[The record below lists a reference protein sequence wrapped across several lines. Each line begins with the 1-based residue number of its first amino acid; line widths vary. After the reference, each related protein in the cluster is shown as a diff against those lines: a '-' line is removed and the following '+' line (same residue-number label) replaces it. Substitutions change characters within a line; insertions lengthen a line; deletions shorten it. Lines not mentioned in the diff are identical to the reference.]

1 MKKVISLIMALTLV
15 MGVNASFTPLMK
27 KAVKNAP
34 RLEQV
39 QKQTVAQPA
48 TVKHAPKHLRHID
61 RNVIRKAP
69 MASTTVTLDPATQT
83 PISTE
88 DTQNGAAISLTISG
102 VGIAYNGTLNAATDY
117 SPADFRIFAG
127 KTLTLSASSKIVSV
141 KIAGKANKAGFT
153 LGVDN
158 GTITTGASYDAV
170 TEKANLDDPLIVV
183 DNINATSVVLSM
195 GKQVRAYMIEV
206 TLGEGGT
213 PTPPTPSG
221 DVEIKGLAYA
231 DAYYIDGFWDF
242 DIYADDATDYFPEV
256 YFSCYDEAPSQT
268 SIVGT
273 YDVYWA
279 GYWASENDSV
289 LTADEAVGSITVTC
303 VEQGV
308 YNFVGSLE
316 GEDGKTYTWNAQNI
330 EVQAWDDEYNEI
342 TLTDGGTPTPPTP
355 GDTTAL
361 TMLDAFEFAYY
372 GSYSEEG
379 AYNYTLVLYNSQD
392 ENYVPQVGL
401 DIYTEVKDELT
412 GNFTVKGG
420 NLGLEYSAF
429 YPTADSEG
437 ESFTDASVT
446 VTEGEGDELTVEG
459 IFTTEAGKTYTF
471 SVTAE
476 PYIYDAEHPYEPQ
489 EVKTFNLTA
498 VEGELDETYFAE
510 YGLVYYYLY
519 MEDGSLV
526 GLTYRTANGTQPKG
540 TFAIS
545 DEEGAD
551 AFLTGMDY
559 YGYADGSYYETVEG
573 DVYYFV
579 SGSVTLATDEL
590 GNTTITANATSCYG
604 STFTITGVIGGKQPS
619 GDHTIVIADYEDVNF
634 TTLDGAYTVAS
645 AANGGTAP
653 AYNTNSEDLRLY
665 AKNSMTLTKNTKNG
679 PMTEI
684 VFNISDK
691 GLARQAEITPSVG
704 KMAYDMTKATV
715 TWTGNASEIT
725 FTVGDKAVYGTDG
738 DAKAGQFD
746 FTSVDIEGSEYSA
759 LDNVKAVK
767 TVKTLM
773 NGQVVIERNGVRYN
787 ALGTKF

>member
-1 MKKVISLIMALTLV
+1 MKKILSLIMALTLV
-15 MGVNASFTPLMK
+15 MGVNAAFKPLNK
-27 KAVKNAP
+27 KAPKNAP

-39 QKQTVAQPA
+39 QKQTPA
-48 TVKHAPKHLRHID
+48 
-61 RNVIRKAP
+61 IRKAP
-69 MASTTVTLDPATQT
+69 MAATTVTLDPATQT

-88 DTQNGAAISLTISG
+88 DTQNGEAISLTISG

-206 TLGEGGT
+206 TLGEGGET
-213 PTPPTPSG
+213 PPTPPTPIG
-221 DVEIKGLAYA
+221 
-231 DAYYIDGFWDF
+231 
-242 DIYADDATDYFPEV
+242 
-256 YFSCYDEAPSQT
+256 
-268 SIVGT
+268 GT
-273 YDVYWA
+273 IA
-279 GYWASENDSV
+279 
-289 LTADEAVGSITVTC
+289 LTA
-303 VEQGV
+303 
-308 YNFVGSLE
+308 
-316 GEDGKTYTWNAQNI
+316 
-330 EVQAWDDEYNEI
+330 
-342 TLTDGGTPTPPTP
+342 
-355 GDTTAL
+355 
-361 TMLDAFEFAYY
+361 LDAFEFGYY

-392 ENYVPQVGL
+392 EENYVPQVGF
-401 DIYTEVKDELT
+401 DIYTEVKDEFT
-412 GNFTVKGG
+412 GNFTVEGG

-429 YPTADSEG
+429 YPDADSEG
-437 ESFTDASVT
+437 EYFTAASVT

-526 GLTYRTANGTQPKG
+526 GLTYRTANGTQPNG

-545 DEEGAD
+545 DEEGVD

-559 YGYADGSYYETVEG
+559 YGYANGSYYETVEG

-579 SGSVTLATDEL
+579 SGSVTLATDEDD
-590 GNTTITANATSCYG
+590 NVTITVNATSCYG
-604 STFTITGVIGGKQPS
+604 STFTVSGVIGAPQPTP
-619 GDHTIVIADYEDVNF
+619 GHTIVMADYADVNF
-634 TTLDGAYTVAS
+634 TTTDGAYTVAS

-653 AYNTNSEDLRLY
+653 AYNTNSEELRLY

-679 PMTEI
+679 PMTKI

-691 GLARQAEITPSVG
+691 GLTRQAEITPSVG
-704 KMAYDMTKATV
+704 SMAYDMTNATV
-715 TWTGNASEIT
+715 TWTGEASEVT
-725 FTVGDKAVYGTDG
+725 FTVGEKNVYGSDG
-738 DAKAGQFD
+738 KTKAGQFD
-746 FTSVDIEGSEYSA
+746 FTSMDIEPNEYSA
-759 LDNVKAVK
+759 LVNIKAVKAVK
-767 TVKTLM
+767 TLI
-773 NGQVVIERNGVRYN
+773 NGQVVIERNGRQYN
-787 ALGTKF
+787 LLGF

>member
-1 MKKVISLIMALTLV
+1 MKKILSLIMALTLV

-39 QKQTVAQPA
+39 QKQTAAQPA
-48 TVKHAPKHLRHID
+48 TVKHAHKNFRHID
-61 RNVIRKAP
+61 RTAIRKAP
-69 MASTTVTLDPATQT
+69 MASQTVIFAPADFADQGGEGGSSVSTTKDGIT
-83 PISTE
+83 ISTDKGWGHRAYNQ
-88 DTQNGAAISLTISG
+88 DTQENDGAPDQFRVYTGGKLTIS
-102 VGIAYNGTLNAATDY
+102 AT
-117 SPADFRIFAG
+117 S
-127 KTLTLSASSKIVSV
+127 
-141 KIAGKANKAGFT
+141 
-153 LGVDN
+153 
-158 GTITTGASYDAV
+158 TITKIEFQVSESKYDGGLSSPY
-170 TEKANLDDPLIVV
+170 TP
-183 DNINATSVVLSM
+183 NATSWTETMS
-195 GKQVRAYMIEV
+195 KQARITAITV

-221 DVEIKGLAYA
+221 DVKITGLNYVDAIFYA
-231 DAYYIDGFWDF
+231 DETYGDYWAFDFYKELDEEGYILSPYVYFVCEESTTSGTKIAGTWTAYDAGYF
-242 DIYADDATDYFPEV
+242 ATDDEESGIYTDEEV
-256 YFSCYDEAPSQT
+256 P
-268 SIVGT
+268 
-273 YDVYWA
+273 
-279 GYWASENDSV
+279 
-289 LTADEAVGSITVTC
+289 VGSLTVTC
-303 VEQGV
+303 VSQGV
-308 YNFVGSLE
+308 YNFVGSFV
-316 GEDGKTYTWNAQNI
+316 GTDGKTYTWTLNNM
-330 EVQAWDDEYNEI
+330 EVYAYNGDTYEDI
-342 TLTDGGTPTPPTP
+342 TLTDGGDGPTPV

-372 GSYSEEG
+372 GSYSTEG
-379 AYNYTLVLYNSQD
+379 AYNYSLVLYNSQD
-392 ENYVPQVGL
+392 EENYVPQVGL
-401 DIYTEVKDELT
+401 DIYTETKDEFT
-412 GNFTVKGG
+412 GKFSAEGG
-420 NLGLEYSAF
+420 NLGLDYSAF

-604 STFTITGVIGGKQPS
+604 STFTVTGVIGGKQPS
-619 GDHTIVIADYEDVNF
+619 GDHTIVIADYKDVNF

-653 AYNTNSEDLRLY
+653 AYNENGEDLRLY
-665 AKNSMTLTKNTKNG
+665 AKNIFTLTKNTKDG
-679 PMTEI
+679 PMTKV
-684 VFNISDK
+684 VFNISTK
-691 GLARQAEITPSVG
+691 GLTRQAEIAVSTG
-704 KMAYDMTKATV
+704 KIVEYDMDAATV
-715 TWTGNASEIT
+715 TWEGEASEIV
-725 FTVGDKAVYGTDG
+725 FTVGEKNVYGSDG
-738 DAKAGQFD
+738 KTKAGQFD
-746 FTSVDIEGSEYSA
+746 FTSMDIEGSDYSA
-759 LDNVKAVK
+759 LDNINTGVKAVK
-767 TVKTLM
+767 FFDGK
-773 NGQVVIERNGVRYN
+773 QVIIERNGRQYN
-787 ALGTKF
+787 LLGF

>member
-69 MASTTVTLDPATQT
+69 MASQTVIFAPVDFVDKGTSGTG
-83 PISTE
+83 S
-88 DTQNGAAISLTISG
+88 AISVTKEGVTVATDKGYGSRKYEEGVPKEQQVPEALRVYSGGELTIS
-102 VGIAYNGTLNAATDY
+102 AT
-117 SPADFRIFAG
+117 S
-127 KTLTLSASSKIVSV
+127 
-141 KIAGKANKAGFT
+141 
-153 LGVDN
+153 
-158 GTITTGASYDAV
+158 TITKIEFQV
-170 TEKANLDDPLIVV
+170 TESKYDGGLSSSYTP
-183 DNINATSVVLSM
+183 NATSWTETMS
-195 GKQVRAYMIEV
+195 KQARITAITV
-206 TLGEGGT
+206 TLGEGGDT
-213 PTPPTPSG
+213 PPTPPTPSG
-221 DVEIKGLAYA
+221 DVTITGLNYV
-231 DAYYIDGFWDF
+231 DAYYYEGYWDF
-242 DIYADDATDYFPEV
+242 DIYTSEEGYYPDV
-256 YFSCYDEAPSQT
+256 YFSVNEEATSKT

-273 YDVYWA
+273 YTAYYA
-279 GYWASENDSV
+279 GYWTSANDSV
-289 LTADEAVGSITVTC
+289 EADYEEPVGSLTITC
-303 VEQGV
+303 VEQGI
-308 YNFVGSLE
+308 YNFVGSFE
-316 GEDGKTYTWNAQNI
+316 GQDGKTYTWNAQNI
-330 EVQAWDDEYNEI
+330 EVYAYDVDNDYDVI
-342 TLTDGGTPTPPTP
+342 TLTDAGDGPTPV

-361 TMLDAFEFAYY
+361 TTLDAFEFGYY

-392 ENYVPQVGL
+392 DNYVPQVGL

-420 NLGLEYSAF
+420 NLGLDYSAF

-446 VTEGEGDELTVEG
+446 VTEGEGDNLVVEG

-526 GLTYRTANGTQPKG
+526 GLTYRTANGTEPKG

-645 AANGGTAP
+645 AQNGGTSAP
-653 AYNTNSEDLRLY
+653 AYNGTSADLRLY
-665 AKNSMTLTKNTKNG
+665 AKNTMTLTKNTKNG

-746 FTSVDIEGSEYSA
+746 FTSIDIEGSEYSA